1 MLICV
6 IECMRQPGIEDH
18 LAQGVGSA
26 EAEMSV

>member
-1 MLICV
+1 MLIYV
-6 IECMRQPGIEDH
+6 IEYIRQPGTKDH